1 MIFHLLNPLNR
12 FSFVNMKNGKVTLS
26 SIAEELKVSKTLV
39 SLVLNGK
46 GDQQAINKATQE
58 KVIKKAKE
66 LNYQPNQVARGLR
79 MGQTNTIGLLVA
91 DISNPF
97 YARIT
102 RSIEHFA
109 EAEGFSLMV
118 CSSDEDSERELR
130 LVRMLFDRQVDG
142 IIMSSTLND
151 SALLKE
157 LIPSS
162 FPLVLID
169 RKLNNCNGH
178 FVGVDNENASYLAVI
193 ELFVRGHENIGL
205 LTVTPD
211 YISTLKDRKRGYQRA
226 VLEMKGE
233 IRPEFTLQINYQEIK
248 DKNYQTI
255 IDFIQSNPEITAL
268 FTTNS
273 NTAVGCLE
281 AAKSLHLS
289 IPEDFSIITFDDVEL
304 FQYTSPS
311 LSSIAQPLD
320 EIGKSAVAILLEDI
334 KNGFTKPKQEILQ
347 TQLIIRESINVSF

>member
-1 MIFHLLNPLNR
+1 MNFNLIISLNR
-12 FSFVNMKNGKVTLS
+12 FSFVGMRKGKVTLS

-66 LNYQPNQVARGLR
+66 LDYKPNQVARGLR
-79 MGQTNTIGLLVA
+79 MGQTKTIGLLVA

-102 RSIEHFA
+102 RSIEYFA
-109 EAEGFSLMV
+109 EKEGFSIIV
-118 CSSDEDSERELR
+118 CSSDEDSKRELR
-130 LVRMLFDRQVDG
+130 LLRMLFDRQVDG

-169 RKLNNCNGH
+169 RKLNNCHGH
-178 FVGVDNENASYLAVI
+178 FVGVDNINASYLAVK
-193 ELFVRGHENIGL
+193 ELLNRGHQNIGF
-205 LTVTPD
+205 LTITPD
-211 YISTLKDRKRGYQRA
+211 YISTLKDRKSGYEKA
-226 VLEMKGE
+226 VWEMNGE
-233 IRPEFTLQINYQEIK
+233 IKSELTLQIKYQEIK
-248 DKNYQTI
+248 DKNYEAI
-255 IDFIQSNPEITAL
+255 KKFIQSHPEITAL
-268 FTTNS
+268 FTTN
-273 NTAVGCLE
+273 NNIALGCLE
-281 AAKSLHLS
+281 DAKSLNLN
-289 IPEDFSIITFDDVEL
+289 IPSDISLITFDDVEL

-311 LSSIAQPLD
+311 LTSIAQPLD
-320 EIGKSAVAILLEDI
+320 EIGKSAVTILLEDI
-334 KNGFTKPKQEILQ
+334 KTGFTKPKQEILQ
-347 TQLIIRESINVSF
+347 TQLIIRESINA